1 MYPLPLLTRTCVG
14 SADELAALKRKHEE
28 ETQELVQRYNKQYSD
43 MLKQR
48 LDEEVRSTSSY
59 SLSKAVALT
68 QARRSFVLCVHAS
81 DQDKLR
87 AQLEEENRDA
97 CRSLS
102 IQFENRLKKF
112 RDEADAVHNQTPA
125 AQLHTHS
132 CSSPRSRWEFMA

>member
-1 MYPLPLLTRTCVG
+1 M
-14 SADELAALKRKHEE
+14 
-28 ETQELVQRYNKQYSD
+28 QRYNKQYSD

-48 LDEEVRSTSSY
+48 LDEEVSSTSSY
-59 SLSKAVALT
+59 TLSKAVALT

-112 RDEADAVHNQTPA
+112 RDEADAVHNQTSTIT
-125 AQLHTHS
+125 HTHMQFAS
-132 CSSPRSRWEFMA
+132 LALGAYCMTLTTFAHHVLYCAASARHVRR

>member
-1 MYPLPLLTRTCVG
+1 M
-14 SADELAALKRKHEE
+14 
-28 ETQELVQRYNKQYSD
+28 QRYNKQYSD

-48 LDEEVRSTSSY
+48 LDEEVRSTSRY
-59 SLSKAVALT
+59 TLSKAVALK
-68 QARRSFVLCVHAS
+68 QARLSFVLCVHAS

-125 AQLHTHS
+125 AQTHAHMQFAS
-132 CSSPRSRWEFMA
+132 LALGVYGMTLTTFAHHALYCAVSARHVRH

>member
-1 MYPLPLLTRTCVG
+1 M
-14 SADELAALKRKHEE
+14 
-28 ETQELVQRYNKQYSD
+28 QRYNKQYSD

-48 LDEEVRSTSSY
+48 LDEEVRSTSRY
-59 SLSKAVALT
+59 TLSKAVALK

-125 AQLHTHS
+125 AQTHTHTHMQFAS
-132 CSSPRSRWEFMA
+132 LALGVYCMTLTTFAHHVLYCAASARHVRR